1 MGGGTLQLV
10 IFGGQ
15 DIHITGNPEM
25 SYFKSV
31 YRRHTNFSIECI
43 EQIRMGTITNRDFK
57 LTYNIVHSGD
67 LFEWRKSS
75 CRNCRTRP

>member
-31 YRRHTNFSIECI
+31 YRRHSNFSIECI
-43 EQIRMGTITNRDFK
+43 KQVHLGNVS
-57 LTYNIVHSGD
+57 LNIPINYP
-67 LFEWRKSS
+67 FIF
-75 CRNCRTRP
+75 

>member
-31 YRRHTNFSIECI
+31 YRRHTNFSMESI
-43 EQIRMGTITNRDFK
+43 EQTRMGDIRSTDFTLNYK
-57 LTYNIVHSGD
+57 IS
-67 LFEWRKSS
+67 KI
-75 CRNCRTRP
+75 